1 MAIINTI
8 AIIMVIGAVIVELI
22 FIYILC
28 RARTLDDRQREKD
41 ARSWDE

>member
-1 MAIINTI
+1 MIKLILA
-8 AIIMVIGAVIVELI
+8 GAVIVELI
-22 FIYILC
+22 LVYVLC

>member
-1 MAIINTI
+1 MIKLILAG
-8 AIIMVIGAVIVELI
+8 VVIVELI